1 MQSGVTMN
9 RIVRVVKH
17 AVNPLALRHKQT
29 YDTQYEQS
37 PKRIKYREELNRE
50 RRKRGIYGRG
60 GPDISHTSKNT
71 LVLENPHS
79 NRARHFAGHTL
90 KPVKKMS
97 DEELWQKWGVG
108 EQPKD
113 VTGWAADL
121 KSSKRIQDMLHDEE
135 EEPIDSAWDELE
147 SQLHGK
153 TKHISDP
160 QGRRKI
166 RSMGQRKRAQNPLS
180 TKPSSGW
187 TRQMLS
193 PFPHYGKTRYGRRK
207 TPPVPKAEQHRRQQ
221 MLDRNKVGQG
231 EMHPGS
237 MQHMI
242 DMERQIMDEPYGSQQ
257 LNLLMNALNDTLDYN
272 YDDDAIVEAMLN
284 EHIKSLKVREEDLPT
299 KWHHDKLSDDERY
312 KAQKFLDS
320 ADAQSRALERITPT
334 DDKSLESA
342 LNDNILEN
350 RGRGRTVVAGKY
362 NIQDPNSYLDDN
374 NDSDDDVRHIIVPS
388 MSRDEHMELAHNKLN
403 DDVVE
408 HLKNELGIED
418 DEELHALLDSE
429 LRGRSVIPE
438 ANRTFVAP
446 SPRGFDNAKTWM
458 NYPFDDLTTLPSAP
472 SFFAIPFNEK
482 TSFTMSEDSPIDN
495 AWSIIKLQQQ
505 GGGGDGSAFGGYGGS
520 KAPKC
525 PKCGALMQRI
535 GSKWVCSSC
544 GFVLPGFM

>member
-1 MQSGVTMN
+1 MN

-60 GPDISHTSKNT
+60 GPDVSHTSKNT

-97 DEELWQKWGVG
+97 DKELWQKWGVG

-113 VTGWAADL
+113 VTGW
-121 KSSKRIQDMLHDEE
+121 SREE
-135 EEPIDSAWDELE
+135 REEPIDSAWDELE

-153 TKHISDP
+153 TKHITDP

-166 RSMGQRKRAQNPLS
+166 RSMGQRERAQNPLS

-187 TRQMLS
+187 TRQMYS
-193 PFPHYGKTRYGRRK
+193 PFSHYGKTRYGTRK
-207 TPPVPKAEQHRRQQ
+207 KPPVPKSEQHRRQQ
-221 MLDRNKVGQG
+221 MLDQNKVGQG

-242 DMERQIMDEPYGSQQ
+242 DMERQIMEDPYASGASLQQ
-257 LNLLMNALNDTLDYN
+257 LNLLMNALGNRRGGNDTLDYN
-272 YDDDAIVEAMLN
+272 YDNDAIVEAMLN

-299 KWHHDKLSDDERY
+299 KWHHDQLSDDERR
-312 KAQKFLDS
+312 KAQYFLDS

-334 DDKSLESA
+334 DDKSLASA

-350 RGRGRTVVAGKY
+350 RGRGRTVVAGKQ

-374 NDSDDDVRHIIVPS
+374 DDSNEDVNEIIVPS
-388 MSRDEHMELAHNKLN
+388 MSRDEHMELAYNKLN
-403 DDVVE
+403 DDVIE

-418 DEELHALLDSE
+418 EEELHALLDSE
-429 LRGRSVIPE
+429 MRGRSVIPE

-446 SPRGFDNAKTWM
+446 SQRGFADAKTWM
-458 NYPFDDLTTLPSAP
+458 DYPFDDLTTLPSAP
-472 SFFAIPFNEK
+472 SFFATPFNEK
-482 TSFTMSEDSPIDN
+482 TSFTMSEDNPIDS
-495 AWSIIKLQQQ
+495 AWGIIKVQQQ
-505 GGGGDGSAFGGYGGS
+505 GDGGGDGSAFGGYGGS

>member
-1 MQSGVTMN
+1 MN

-17 AVNPLALRHKQT
+17 AVSPLALRHKQT

-37 PKRIKYREELNRE
+37 PKRVKYREELNRE

-60 GPDISHTSKNT
+60 GPDVSHTSKNT

-97 DEELWQKWGVG
+97 DKELWQKWGVG

-113 VTGWAADL
+113 VTGYYDRL
-121 KSSKRIQDMLHDEE
+121 YDEV

-166 RSMGQRKRAQNPLS
+166 HSMGQRERAQNPLS

-187 TRQMLS
+187 TRQMYS
-193 PFPHYGKTRYGRRK
+193 PVSHYGKTRYGTRK
-207 TPPVPKAEQHRRQQ
+207 KPPVPKSEQHRRQQ
-221 MLDRNKVGQG
+221 MLDQNKVGQG

-242 DMERQIMDEPYGSQQ
+242 DMERQIMDDPYGSQQ
-257 LNLLMNALNDTLDYN
+257 LNYLMNALGNRRSRNDTLDYN
-272 YDDDAIVEAMLN
+272 YDEDAIVDAFFN
-284 EHIKSLKVREEDLPT
+284 EDAPDDEIQYVEVKDEDLPK
-299 KWHHDKLSDDERY
+299 KWHHDQLSDYERR
-312 KAQKFLDS
+312 KAQHFLDS

-342 LNDNILEN
+342 LNDNLLEN
-350 RGRGRTVVAGKY
+350 RGRGRTVVTGKH
-362 NIQDPNSYLDDN
+362 NIQDPNSYLSDYDDSN
-374 NDSDDDVRHIIVPS
+374 DDVNNIIVPS
-388 MSRDEHMELAHNKLN
+388 MSDDEYMELSNKLN
-403 DDVVE
+403 DNVE
-408 HLKNELGIED
+408 NLKNELGIED
-418 DEELHALLDSE
+418 DEELHALFDSE
-429 LRGRSVIPE
+429 IRGRSVIPE

-446 SPRGFDNAKTWM
+446 SQRGFENAKTWM
-458 NYPFDDLTTLPSAP
+458 KYPFDDLTTLPSAP
-472 SFFAIPFNEK
+472 SFFATPFNEK
-482 TSFTMSEDSPIDN
+482 TSFTMSEDSPIDS
-495 AWSIIKLQQQ
+495 AWNIIKLQQQ
-505 GGGGDGSAFGGYGGS
+505 GSGGGDDGSTYGGYFGG
-520 KAPKC
+520 PRC
-525 PKCGALMQRI
+525 PKCGASMRRI
-535 GSKWVCSSC
+535 GSKWVCPC
-544 GFVLPGFM
+544 GYVKE